1 MGIDMCRNKN
11 FCILES
17 SLNSKNTFV
26 NNIDNSNN
34 NIQSTQQQS
43 KEKLNLININSKGS
57 KEQNL
62 IINNN
67 NNNILKIQL
76 NHNNNINFKSYDI
89 NKVLFIQK
97 EFRKFVNNKNNINDN
112 NNDFFNEKTRSYP
125 IKTNNNNKKTL
136 DSNLVYNLSLSKSS
150 IKSNNEDSLYSDRS
164 GSDFCRFNIEKK
176 NYKYH
181 YFGYL
186 KNKSFTFSTK
196 KVNKKIK
203 NGCGKIVFSD
213 ESIFKGIFKENLAY
227 GICLYND
234 KQLEFYGEYSANI
247 PNGFG
252 ICINHERKLM
262 GRFEGNFL
270 EDEGIESLST
280 EKALYEGNF
289 ERSKKSGIGT
299 FRWSDGTVYKGEFK
313 NNSMNGFGIIMYPN
327 KNVYKGEVKDGYMH
341 GYGEF
346 YWKDYSESLKRYIG
360 EYFRDKRHGFGI
372 FIWGVNPI
380 EAYIGFWNN
389 GEMNGVGIKISNN
402 KFKYGIWNQKTKE
415 VWLNG
420 PWEFSKHM
428 KLEQM
433 KYLKLLKMHQ
443 NQLSEYVL
451 RLALI
456 SCNE

>member
-1 MGIDMCRNKN
+1 MCKNKN

-17 SLNSKNTFV
+17 SLNSKNTFI

-34 NIQSTQQQS
+34 IIQSTQQQS
-43 KEKLNLININSKGS
+43 KEKLNLININPKSSKGP
-57 KEQNL
+57 KIIYNTNNNNLKIQNN
-62 IINNN
+62 INNN
-67 NNNILKIQL
+67 IS
-76 NHNNNINFKSYDI
+76 KSYDI
-89 NKVLFIQK
+89 NKILLIQK
-97 EFRKFVNNKNNINDN
+97 IFRKFIKNRN
-112 NNDFFNEKTRSYP
+112 NNYFNNETPSSP
-125 IKTNNNNKKTL
+125 ILKINNSKKL
-136 DSNLVYNLSLSKSS
+136 NDSNLVYNFSLSKSS
-150 IKSNNEDSLYSDRS
+150 IKFNNDDLLYSDRS
-164 GSDFCRFNIEKK
+164 NSEICRFNIEKK
-176 NYKYH
+176 NFKYH

-203 NGCGKIVFSD
+203 NGFGKMVYSD
-213 ESIFKGIFKENLAY
+213 DSIFKGIFKENLAY

-234 KQLEFYGEYSANI
+234 KQLEFYGEYLANI

-262 GRFEGNFL
+262 GKFEGNFL
-270 EDEGIESLST
+270 EEEGIESLST

-289 ERSKKSGIGT
+289 EKSKKSGIGT
-299 FRWSDGTVYKGEFK
+299 FRWADGTVYKGEFK
-313 NNSMNGFGIIMYPN
+313 NNTMNGFGIIIYPN
-327 KNVYKGEVKDGYMH
+327 KNIYKGEVKDGYMH

-360 EYFRDKRHGFGI
+360 EYYRDKRHGFGI

-428 KLEQM
+428 KLEQI
-433 KYLKLLKMHQ
+433 KYLKILKMHQ

>member
-1 MGIDMCRNKN
+1 MGIDMCKNKN

-17 SLNSKNTFV
+17 SLNSKNTFI

-34 NIQSTQQQS
+34 IIQSTQQQS
-43 KEKLNLININSKGS
+43 KEKLNLININPKSSKGP
-57 KEQNL
+57 KIIYNTNNNNLKIQNN
-62 IINNN
+62 INNN
-67 NNNILKIQL
+67 IS
-76 NHNNNINFKSYDI
+76 KSYDI
-89 NKVLFIQK
+89 NKILLIQK
-97 EFRKFVNNKNNINDN
+97 IFRKFIKNRN
-112 NNDFFNEKTRSYP
+112 NNYFNNETPSSP
-125 IKTNNNNKKTL
+125 ILKINNSKKL
-136 DSNLVYNLSLSKSS
+136 NDSNLVYNFSLSKSS
-150 IKSNNEDSLYSDRS
+150 IKFNNDDLLYSDRS
-164 GSDFCRFNIEKK
+164 NSEICRFNIEKK
-176 NYKYH
+176 NFKYH

-203 NGCGKIVFSD
+203 NGFGKMVYSD
-213 ESIFKGIFKENLAY
+213 DSIFKGIFKENLAY

-234 KQLEFYGEYSANI
+234 KQLEFYGEYLANI

-262 GRFEGNFL
+262 GKFEGNFL
-270 EDEGIESLST
+270 EEEGIESLST

-289 ERSKKSGIGT
+289 EKSKKSGIGT
-299 FRWSDGTVYKGEFK
+299 FRWADGTVYKGEFK
-313 NNSMNGFGIIMYPN
+313 NNTMNGFGIIIYPN
-327 KNVYKGEVKDGYMH
+327 KNIYKGEVKDGYMH

-360 EYFRDKRHGFGI
+360 EYYRDKRHGFGI

-428 KLEQM
+428 KLEQI
-433 KYLKLLKMHQ
+433 KYLKILKMHQ

>member
-43 KEKLNLININSKGS
+43 KEKLNLININSNGCKDL
-57 KEQNL
+57 NL
-62 IINNN
+62 IYNNNKLKRETYFKDYREVINKVLLIQKNFRIFIKNKKMKNNN
-67 NNNILKIQL
+67 NNNDYLIKETPNSSHLKL
-76 NHNNNINFKSYDI
+76 YNSK
-89 NKVLFIQK
+89 KL
-97 EFRKFVNNKNNINDN
+97 INDAN
-112 NNDFFNEKTRSYP
+112 FF
-125 IKTNNNNKKTL
+125 
-136 DSNLVYNLSLSKSS
+136 YNISLSNSSVKSS
-150 IKSNNEDSLYSDRS
+150 NIEDSLYSNRS
-164 GSDFCRFNIEKK
+164 NLENCKFNIDKK
-176 NYKYH
+176 KFKYH

-186 KNKSFTFSTK
+186 KNKSFTFSAK
-196 KVNKKIK
+196 KINKKIK
-203 NGCGKIVFSD
+203 NGYGKIIYSD
-213 ESIFKGIFKENLAY
+213 ESIFKGFFKENLAY

-262 GRFEGNFL
+262 GKFKGNFL
-270 EDEGIESLST
+270 EEEGIESIKT

-299 FRWSDGTVYKGEFK
+299 FKWSDGTVYKGEFK
-313 NNSMNGFGIIMYPN
+313 NNSMNGFGIIIYPN
-327 KNVYKGEVKDGYMH
+327 KNIYKGEVKDGYMQ

-360 EYFRDKRHGFGI
+360 EYNRDRRHGFGI

-402 KFKYGIWNQKTKE
+402 KFKYGIWNQKNKE

-433 KYLKLLKMHQ
+433 KYLKILKMHQ